1 MPTFYHS
8 KNARVYMRGYDLTRY
23 LNSIDSPAT
32 VDTAEVT
39 TFSTEA
45 APYKNYVAGNA
56 DATLSAEG
64 FFDGSSNAV
73 DEVLSEALGD
83 TGGLWTWYP
92 GNDTLGRVGYGFS
105 ALSNAYNVRG
115 TIDDACR
122 ITAGAQSKTARER
135 LVSLHALQERTSS
148 GEGTAIDQEAAT
160 TGGAVGYLQVTEVSS
175 GLSAYVQHSTS
186 GSTWDDLITFTATTE
201 RTSERITAT
210 GDVKQY
216 VRAAWETTGATFH
229 IGFGRK

>member
-1 MPTFYHS
+1 MSTFFHS
-8 KNARVYMRGYDLTRY
+8 KNARVYVRGYDLTRY

-39 TFSTEA
+39 TFSTETT
-45 APYKNYVAGNA
+45 PYKNYVAGNA

-64 FFDGSSNAV
+64 FFDGSTNAV

-83 TGGLWTWYP
+83 TGGIWTWYP
-92 GNDTLGRVGYGFS
+92 GNDTRGRIGYGFN
-105 ALSNAYNVRG
+105 ALSNAYNVRS

-148 GEGTAIDQEAAT
+148 GGETAIDNGAAT
-160 TGGAVGYLQVTEVSS
+160 TGGGVAYIHVTEVGST
-175 GLSAYVQHSTS
+175 LSAFVQHSTS
-186 GSTWDDLITFTATTE
+186 GSTWDNLITFSATTE
-201 RTSERITAT
+201 RTAERIAVT
-210 GDVKQY
+210 GTVKDH